1 MFTCIVK
8 VNGFRNS
15 QRGMKGGG
23 CAFIVKVIRG
33 KIMGGDEKVKC
44 VTAVY
49 ADTMG
54 HHVVFP
60 GWPSTCTTNW

>member
-1 MFTCIVK
+1 MCTVK
-8 VNGFRNS
+8 VNGLGNS
-15 QRGMKGGG
+15 QRGMKWGG
-23 CAFIVKVIRG
+23 CAFIAKVVRG
-33 KIMGGDEKVKC
+33 KIMGGDEKAKR

-60 GWPSTCTTNW
+60 GWPSA